1 MLTWTIGRRIVAGF
15 ATVLLIAAAI
25 GGFAL
30 SRVQQ
35 IAADTGALTAQTLP
49 SIVAFASIESLV
61 KENFINTTQHINET
75 DEAAMAAIEKEMN
88 AKSETLTGLYKEV
101 EALLSSAAAKQN
113 YELIKPQRVA
123 YRDMRA
129 QILALSRK
137 DEKASA
143 QTWINTQL
151 LPVYQKYTAALQ
163 NCIKA
168 NREDAA
174 LSAAQA
180 AASIRQTRIGVP
192 VGTLFAVLV
201 GTALAFVITRMIN
214 RVLWSVSSE
223 VRDGAGQVGQAAT
236 QVNLASQSLAQGT
249 SEQAASLE
257 ETSASL
263 EEITSMTSRNA
274 ESAAT
279 AKTLANVTRTTAE
292 SGSSDMQAMTSAM
305 AAIKTSS
312 DAIAKI
318 IKTIDEIAFQTNIL
332 ALNAAVEAARAG
344 EAGAGFAV
352 VAEEVRALA
361 QRCAQAARETTTSI
375 EDSIQKA
382 GHGVAISDKVAT
394 SLQQIVENA
403 RKVDELIAEIA
414 TASKEQTQG
423 LNQIVTAVSQ
433 MDTVTQSLAAG
444 AEESAASAQ
453 EMHGQAL
460 SLEHT
465 ISQLDALV
473 GNAREPVAAPA
484 RPSRSHAPAA
494 APARPAAGPARQSR
508 PAAPSAHAGHF
519 R

>member
-1 MLTWTIGRRIVAGF
+1 MITWTIGRRIVAGF

-30 SRVQQ
+30 NRVQQ
-35 IAADTGALTAQTLP
+35 IDSDTTELTGHAMP
-49 SIVAFASIESLV
+49 SIIAFATIESLV

-75 DEAAMAAIEKEMN
+75 EEDAMVAIEKEMT
-88 AKSETLTGLYKEV
+88 AKSDKLTNLYKEV
-101 EALLSSAAAKQN
+101 EALLASEKAQQN
-113 YELIKPQRVA
+113 YELIKPERVA
-123 YRDMRA
+123 YRDMRSKV
-129 QILALSRK
+129 LALSRK

-143 QTWINTQL
+143 QTWLNTQL
-151 LPVYQKYTAALQ
+151 LPVYQRYTAALQ
-163 NCIKA
+163 TCIQA
-168 NREDAA
+168 NRVDAEQA
-174 LSAAQA
+174 AAQA

-192 VGTLFAVLV
+192 LGTLIAIAV
-201 GTALAFVITRMIN
+201 GGILAFLITRLIN
-214 RVLWSVSSE
+214 RVLKNVSNE
-223 VRDGAGQVGQAAT
+223 VHDGANQVAQAAT
-236 QVNLASQSLAQGT
+236 QVNVASQSLAQGT

-279 AKTLANVTRTTAE
+279 AKTLANITRTTAE
-292 SGSSDMQAMTSAM
+292 SGSSDMQTMTAAMD
-305 AAIKTSS
+305 AIKISS
-312 DAIAKI
+312 GSIAKI

-382 GHGVAISDKVAT
+382 GNGVTISAKVAT
-394 SLQQIVENA
+394 LLQQIVENA

-414 TASKEQTQG
+414 TASKEQSQG

-433 MDTVTQSLAAG
+433 MDKVTQSLAAG

-465 ISQLDALV
+465 IGQLDTLV
-473 GNAREPVAAPA
+473 GN
-484 RPSRSHAPAA
+484 RPQAVVTTSAPAA
-494 APARPAAGPARQSR
+494 S
-508 PAAPSAHAGHF
+508 AAPTRAGHAPNRHAVPSSMAHSEHF

>member
-1 MLTWTIGRRIVAGF
+1 MITWTIGRQILAGF
-15 ATVLLIAAAI
+15 TIVLLLAAAI

-30 SRVQQ
+30 NRVQR
-35 IAADTGALTAQTLP
+35 IANDTGELTSQTLP
-49 SIVAFASIESLV
+49 SIVAFATIESLV

-75 DEAAMAAIEKEMN
+75 DEAAMGAIEKEMA
-88 AKSETLTGLYKEV
+88 AKSEALTALYKEV
-101 EALLSSAAAKQN
+101 ESLLASDLAKQN
-113 YELIKPQRVA
+113 YEGIKPVRIA
-123 YRDMRA
+123 YRDLRA
-129 QILALSRK
+129 KVLALSRK

-143 QTWINTQL
+143 QTWLNSQL
-151 LPVYQKYTAALQ
+151 LPVYQNYTAALQ
-163 NCIKA
+163 KCIKA
-168 NREDAA
+168 NRDDGAV
-174 LSAAQA
+174 SAAKA
-180 AASIRQTRIGVP
+180 AASVRQTRLGVLC
-192 VGTLFAVLV
+192 GTIIAVMAGAVL
-201 GTALAFVITRMIN
+201 AYWITRRIN
-214 RVLWSVSSE
+214 RVLSKVSSE
-223 VRDGAGQVGQAAT
+223 VHDGAAQVGQAAT
-236 QVNLASQSLAQGT
+236 QVNVASQSLAQGT

-279 AKTLANVTRTTAE
+279 AKTLANITRMTAE
-292 SGSSDMQAMTSAM
+292 SGSSDMQTMTAAMD
-305 AAIKTSS
+305 AIKTSS
-312 DAIAKI
+312 GSIAKI

-382 GHGVAISDKVAT
+382 GNGVTISAKVAT
-394 SLQQIVENA
+394 LLQQIVENA

-414 TASKEQTQG
+414 TASQEQTQG

-433 MDTVTQSLAAG
+433 MDKVTQSLAAG

-453 EMHGQAL
+453 EMHGQAM

-465 ISQLDALV
+465 IGQLDALV
-473 GNAREPVAAPA
+473 GNL
-484 RPSRSHAPAA
+484 STAPAA
-494 APARPAAGPARQSR
+494 DIGHAPTSAVGHFPPPSNRSGAKRVAATADHS
-508 PAAPSAHAGHF
+508 GHF